1 MEFEEIAGGFTFLEA
16 PRVDDLGNLYFSEV
30 MEGGIRRL
38 SPDGR
43 IDAFLADRTHI
54 GGLALTEDGGFVCS
68 GGVGLEYF
76 NPESG
81 VRRSLGLSF
90 GGEVLTGI
98 NDIQPDDDG
107 GLYFGGSDFQAIEAG
122 QDPKPG
128 RLYRLDPSG
137 RVDALADGILVS
149 NGIGQSPGR
158 DRLYHVDTFVGLC
171 AYDRAADG
179 TLTGKRVLAAERGL
193 DGIAVD
199 GAGCIWAASYATGA
213 VIRFRPD
220 GAVDRRIDF
229 SSRFAGCRV
238 TSLAFGGEDLRD
250 LYVVTAGD
258 YRKPAAKDGR
268 VYHARSDVAGQPTPK
283 VRF

>member
-90 GGEVLTGI
+90 G
-98 NDIQPDDDG
+98 
-107 GLYFGGSDFQAIEAG
+107 
-122 QDPKPG
+122 
-128 RLYRLDPSG
+128 
-137 RVDALADGILVS
+137 ALADGILVS

-258 YRKPAAKDGR
+258 YRVAEPGAGR
-268 VYHARSDVAGQPTPK
+268 VYRGRSDVAGQRTPK
-283 VRF
+283 MLV